1 MTFQSLIIPG
11 LGGPELI
18 IMALIIMLL
27 FGAQRLPELARSLGR
42 SKKEFEKGKTDE
54 SSSNSG
60 SKSRSR
66 ADLEK
71 AAKELGINPEGKS
84 DEELKDAI
92 KNALYSVIPRAND
105 KLIVIT
111 PTKFFLNSV
120 PFIILDLRLQVEYIR

>member
-60 SKSRSR
+60 SESRSR

-84 DEELKDAI
+84 DKELRDAI
-92 KNALYSVIPRAND
+92 KNAV
-105 KLIVIT
+105 
-111 PTKFFLNSV
+111 
-120 PFIILDLRLQVEYIR
+120 